1 MSNVHFTKIG
11 GNEYRVSLLDVP
23 DANGIARPVVWV
35 RVARIQADG
44 SKVWAFLSHRQQK
57 AEARA
62 RGRFAAEI
70 KAHLAKFQ

>member
-1 MSNVHFTKIG
+1 MSGVHFTKID
-11 GNEYRVSLLDVP
+11 GNEYRVSLLEME
-23 DANGIARPVVWV
+23 GRPIVWV

-62 RGRFAAEI
+62 RSRFAAEI